1 MFTEP
6 MVYTLSW
13 QGVRQVTTE
22 SGQYRVEITWSCAT
36 KRYQIRVWRRVQEP
50 ERLIEVRYAWHA
62 RTAVKT
68 ANRLLRKY
76 SEDV

>member
-1 MFTEP
+1 MFTES

-13 QGVRQVTTE
+13 QEVKQVTTE
-22 SGQYRVEITWSCAT
+22 SGQYRVEITWSLD
-36 KRYQIRVWRRVQEP
+36 RYRISVWRRVQEP
-50 ERLIEVRYAWHA
+50 ERLIEVRHAWYA

-76 SEDV
+76 TERV